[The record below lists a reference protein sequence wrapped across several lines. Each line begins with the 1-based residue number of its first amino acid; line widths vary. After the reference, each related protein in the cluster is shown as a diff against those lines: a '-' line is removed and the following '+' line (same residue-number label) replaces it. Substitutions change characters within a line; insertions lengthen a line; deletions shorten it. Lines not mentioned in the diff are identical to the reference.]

1 MHIYVCVCARARVR
15 ARVLCFCFSHNN
27 HLYFLN
33 NPKDSKKNQENQN
46 TKLGY
51 HETVA
56 KTV

>member
-1 MHIYVCVCARARVR
+1 MCVCVR
-15 ARVLCFCFSHNN
+15 ARAHVLCFCLSHNN

-51 HETVA
+51 HKTVA
-56 KTV
+56 KMV